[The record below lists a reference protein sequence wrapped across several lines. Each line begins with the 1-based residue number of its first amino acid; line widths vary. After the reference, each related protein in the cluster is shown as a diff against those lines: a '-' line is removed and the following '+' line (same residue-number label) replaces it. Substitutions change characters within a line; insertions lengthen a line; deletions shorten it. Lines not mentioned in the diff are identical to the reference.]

1 MGDTLQDIFD
11 IDKQLTNGAK
21 LVAIINE
28 NKEAIIA
35 FNKEIGKYQKNG
47 AAADAKELIQANRE
61 LALQQKEL
69 NLEITKK
76 KELDRQA
83 ALERKKQLDD
93 EKQAILEKKELDR
106 QAAADKKKQI
116 QDEKQASLDAVN
128 AQRLKNTELAE
139 QKKREAEL
147 AVFESKR
154 VESERQYMASM
165 IKTTQANKDKSDVV
179 KKSAFEE
186 LKAAELKKQLEMQ
199 AALQLKNTVKEE
211 LATKGSIEQ
220 RRAAL
225 IRLTASYD
233 QLSAVERNSAQGQR
247 LQGVVTGLTNQVK
260 ELESV
265 TGRSQRNV
273 GNYGSAFTNAL
284 GSAWGAVRKLA
295 YALPGVGIAGIIG
308 FAVDPIYNYVKSLFS
323 ANKETQ
329 KLIDN
334 EKGLE
339 DVLSGANSQYVKAV
353 TEVNNLRIAFDQAK
367 NGIITKEEA
376 LKLYNETIG
385 KTTGE
390 VNNLDEAEKALAKNA
405 ESYIQFTLLKAAA
418 NVALEKSA
426 QKAFEIESNSRK
438 KFVNEQDA
446 TDIFGNKFSQER
458 LDKMA
463 AERAAAFAAGIRGS
477 NDKLEE
483 EKNNFTEIAKD
494 FQKQAEDLAK
504 KMKFDFN
511 AIKEPD
517 EKNKKAKKVKEEL
530 DYEYEGWK
538 IQQNRLASNFKDM
551 SMDEKKSLD
560 DRVQML
566 GGYLNVQEALINRE
580 LEQKN
585 KGANKEQQKLNQAK
599 ANDDLIALEYKYYE
613 DLAKIY
619 NTAHKDE
626 KKAFEVL
633 QGDIRKATQKASD
646 DLAKIQKK
654 EYDDEIEREKKRAQ
668 EIKDIRKRLEDEL
681 MKTAAA
687 FIDGGFERQKNAI
700 EDQKTLLDQQTKD
713 EIDRINA
720 STLSAQDKAD
730 KITAIQATALAN
742 KTALDAKEKEIE
754 RKKATFDRGVAI
766 AEIIANVAR
775 AVSKDLLGNKGMI
788 PFDIAIGAAQIA
800 AILAHPIPK
809 FKHGGTMAKDGMA
822 MVGDGYKT
830 EAMITPDGNVS
841 LTPDKPT
848 LTYIKAGTKIIG
860 GDELDKVRMAI
871 NPIGQLVERKEKDN
885 TLRDE
890 LRYQTTELIKV
901 LKKQKGTNVRV
912 YNDSK
917 FNAFIQKSVRD

>member
-93 EKQAILEKKELDR
+93 EKQAILEKKELEK

-165 IKTTQANKDKSDVV
+165 IKTTQANKDKSEVV
-179 KKSAFEE
+179 KKSALEE
-186 LKAAELKKQLEMQ
+186 IKAAELKKQLNAQ
-199 AALQLKNTVKEE
+199 AALQLRNTVKEE
-211 LATKGSIEQ
+211 LAAKGSIEQ

-247 LQGVVTGLTNQVK
+247 LQGVVRGLTEQVK
-260 ELESV
+260 DLESV
-265 TGRSQRNV
+265 TGRAQRNV
-273 GNYGSAFTNAL
+273 GNYGSAFQGAMKK
-284 GSAWGAVRKLA
+284 AWTGVRTLA
-295 YALPGVGIAGIIG
+295 NVLPGLGIAGVLA
-308 FAVDPIYNYVKSLFS
+308 FAIDPIVDFVKWITKASDSVLKFQEQEKRLKDVVSESGGEFAKASL
-323 ANKETQ
+323 
-329 KLIDN
+329 
-334 EKGLE
+334 
-339 DVLSGANSQYVKAV
+339 
-353 TEVNNLRIAFDQAK
+353 EVSNMRIALQQAK
-367 NGIITKEEA
+367 EGIISKGEA
-376 LKLYNETIG
+376 LKLYNDTIG
-385 KTTGE
+385 KTTGN
-390 VNNLDEAEKALAKNA
+390 VNSLAAAEEALNKNA
-405 ESYIQFTLLKAAA
+405 NAYVQFTLLKA
-418 NVALEKSA
+418 SA
-426 QKAFEIESNSRK
+426 QMALSK
-438 KFVNEQDA
+438 
-446 TDIFGNKFSQER
+446 
-458 LDKMA
+458 A
-463 AERAAAFAAGIRGS
+463 AEASFLAEKDAFMVLNDLKKGYVTKETTTLTEYEQFLNNVGDKAGLRSSIALRNANKYGK
-477 NDKLEE
+477 DD
-483 EKNNFTEIAKD
+483 FIQMAKD
-494 FQKQAEDLAK
+494 FQKQAEEIAK
-504 KMKFDFN
+504 RYNFDFN

-530 DYEYEGWK
+530 DYEYEIWK

-633 QGDIRKATQKASD
+633 QGDIRKSTQKASD

-681 MKTAAA
+681 IKTAAA

-871 NPIGQLVERKEKDN
+871 NPIGQLVEHKEKDN

-890 LRYQTTELIKV
+890 LPYQITELIKV